1 MVAVAVVSLPLAV
14 VTHILPLV
22 VLEAVAQVV
31 QQELQILVVV
41 VVAVE
46 EPLAVQALYA
56 SDTGVH
62 EPL

>member
-1 MVAVAVVSLPLAV
+1 MVEVAVVPLVIVV

-22 VLEAVAQVV
+22 VLAVVAQVV
-31 QQELQILVVV
+31 QQELQTRAVVE
-41 VVAVE
+41 VE
-46 EPLAVQALYA
+46 EPLAVLVTCA

>member
-1 MVAVAVVSLPLAV
+1 MVEVAVVPLAVVV

-31 QQELQILVVV
+31 QQELQTRA